1 MNDENRNR
9 PGHHLLRSLLLLLS
23 NIHGLAG
30 LSVAETIRKVE
41 DNVLEMFWD
50 MLPRER
56 CALLIKPEK
65 LPGRVPPLLPP

>member
-23 NIHGLAG
+23 NIHSLAG

-41 DNVLEMFWD
+41 DNVLEMFWE
-50 MLPRER
+50 MLPGER
-56 CALLIKPEK
+56 CVLLIKPEK
-65 LPGRVPPLLPP
+65 LLGCVLLLPP

>member
-9 PGHHLLRSLLLLLS
+9 PGHHLLRSLPLLLS

-41 DNVLEMFWD
+41 DNVLEMFWE

-56 CALLIKPEK
+56 GTLLIKPEK
-65 LPGRVPPLLPP
+65 LPGRVPPLPPP